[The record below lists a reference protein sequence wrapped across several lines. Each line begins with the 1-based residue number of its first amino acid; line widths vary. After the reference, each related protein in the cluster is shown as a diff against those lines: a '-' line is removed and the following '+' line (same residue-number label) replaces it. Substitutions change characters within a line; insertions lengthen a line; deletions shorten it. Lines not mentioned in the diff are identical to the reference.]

1 MPSRPPEFEIF
12 VEGEPHP
19 TFTDRLPALEY
30 AHLFVEY
37 GDEVYPNG
45 WWVAP
50 LWVSEEGR
58 RLIAASL
65 S

>member
-19 TFTDRLPALEY
+19 TFTDRLAGLEH
-30 AHLFVEY
+30 AQLFVDY

-45 WWVAP
+45 WWVAR
-50 LWVSEEGR
+50 LWVCEAGR